1 MKNPFFL
8 TLFLF
13 LSIGSAVQAAHHV
26 NSKKGQ
32 IAAVTKADAER
43 MAATIAADRTLLEAV
58 LSKNLRYAHSSG
70 TVEDRAAFID
80 TLVTER
86 VIHKKFTYEER
97 NFTSVGSDAVAMS
110 GRVLIDVVVNTKDIS
125 VDLNFLSVW
134 RKEDGHWRFLA
145 WQSCTNP
152 LATPK

>member
-1 MKNPFFL
+1 M
-8 TLFLF
+8 
-13 LSIGSAVQAAHHV
+13 
-26 NSKKGQ
+26 
-32 IAAVTKADAER
+32 
-43 MAATIAADRTLLEAV
+43 
-58 LSKNLRYAHSSG
+58 
-70 TVEDRAAFID
+70 EDRAAFID

-86 VIHKKFTYEER
+86 VIYKKFTYEER